1 MKKVILIIALV
12 ASLIAMSNVQEMNA
26 MSEQPT
32 TAIIWGD
39 DGYVD
44 IKFEDLTL
52 AVQASVTSFKLEYDV
67 KALKYNAEK
76 KLTKV
81 VLIKKDDQTA
91 KTVYLDDEGKRV
103 KKVAKMEKAEEAKAE
118 KVKKE
123 EIKMPSA

>member
-91 KTVYLDDEGKRV
+91 KTVYLDDEGK
-103 KKVAKMEKAEEAKAE
+103 
-118 KVKKE
+118 KVK
-123 EIKMPSA
+123 

>member
-91 KTVYLDDEGKRV
+91 KTVYLDDEGKKV
-103 KKVAKMEKAEEAKAE
+103 KKVAKKEKAEEAKAE